1 MRSIQ
6 RWLASGIITALAVV
20 MAAVAQTPDQKKLS
34 PEEPSRL
41 RVDEIVERIMG
52 FDKNRDGKVTKDELP
67 ERMHGLIARGDT
79 NKDGALDRDEIK
91 KLASTR
97 IGLDLAR
104 IENNSP
110 GAPSEERGPGI
121 VGIERVV
128 VDLKLSSKK
137 KDQALAVVVAHQ
149 KNVRKLMD
157 QARAELLQ
165 KMKEIMSEEEFKDFK
180 AALDRLGGTTTLNV
194 VPDGR

>member
-91 KLASTR
+91 KLASIR
-97 IGLDLAR
+97 RGLDLAR
-104 IENNSP
+104 IEDNSP
-110 GAPSEERGPGI
+110 GAPSP
-121 VGIERVV
+121 
-128 VDLKLSSKK
+128 LCAPCFSLPC
-137 KDQALAVVVAHQ
+137 
-149 KNVRKLMD
+149 
-157 QARAELLQ
+157 
-165 KMKEIMSEEEFKDFK
+165 
-180 AALDRLGGTTTLNV
+180 LDIYGYYR
-194 VPDGR
+194 